1 MLAGAPAPEKK
12 RNIFVADILSLSYG
26 KCLCPWV
33 REVFVLHSIYIQHL
47 YIRHSHQH
55 GCSGRVGSHTP
66 SSFSWLF
73 KKGNKKAGKHGDKYK
88 HTLTRDSSWKGN
100 KNKSMHINLWKWFVF
115 KTHMVYSTHF
125 FKKLFSS
132 YLCFL
137 FEQLTLGEEQE
148 HWNKHKKSER
158 DRSHVCWFVLF
169 ISTWTEYN
177 TNRNS
182 FKECIMVTLHWMLF
196 LVHT

>member
-33 REVFVLHSIYIQHL
+33 REVFFFLYSIYIQHL
-47 YIRHSHQH
+47 YIQHSHQH

-73 KKGNKKAGKHGDKYK
+73 KKKEIKKAGKHGDKYK
-88 HTLTRDSSWKGN
+88 HMLTRDSSWKGKKN
-100 KNKSMHINLWKWFVF
+100 KNKSMHINLWKWLVF

-125 FKKLFSS
+125 LRS
-132 YLCFL
+132 YFHLIYGFIWTTYTRRGTR
-137 FEQLTLGEEQE
+137 TL
-148 HWNKHKKSER
+148 K
-158 DRSHVCWFVLF
+158 
-169 ISTWTEYN
+169 
-177 TNRNS
+177 
-182 FKECIMVTLHWMLF
+182 
-196 LVHT
+196 